1 MRLGAGYVVASRE
14 LEPQR
19 SAGDTAETRVAV
31 DSAAGSDRLEQR
43 VVRFAPGR
51 SLPQELDGSEG
62 ALYVAEGTGTLEVDG
77 RTYELAPEMGAY
89 LAGEGFVVDNPGPK
103 EILAVLVTAPLPEG
117 AGCDPDRRTVSL
129 LDREGLPAGADRE
142 FRYLVHLDMG
152 CPDLTQF
159 VGVIPPGRAPDHSHE
174 YDEVVYVLEGEGKLH
189 IGEESHPIAPGTCM
203 HLPPRVVHALENES
217 AAPMRVLG
225 VFHPSGDPASRAYDE
240 ANV

>member
-1 MRLGAGYVVASRE
+1 MRLGDGYVVASPDVEAHR
-14 LEPQR
+14 L
-19 SAGDTAETRVAV
+19 AGDTAETRTAV

-43 VVRFAPGR
+43 VLRFTPGR
-51 SLPQELDGSEG
+51 SLPQELDGLEG
-62 ALYVAEGTGTLEVDG
+62 ALYVVEGAGRLEVEG

-89 LAGEGFVVDNPGPK
+89 FAGERFVVDNPGPD

-117 AGCDPDRRTVSL
+117 ARCDPDRRTVSL
-129 LDREGLPAGADRE
+129 SDREGLPAGADRE
-142 FRYLVHLDMG
+142 FRYLVHLDTG

-189 IGEESHPIAPGTCM
+189 IGEESRPIGPGTCM

-217 AAPMRVLG
+217 TAPMRVLG
-225 VFHPSGDPASRAYDE
+225 VFHPSGDPASRSYE